1 MCQHGFSEVGQVTS
15 KIAPEYCFFK
25 ARTINTVVTDKDQ
38 TSTQT
43 NFSVIN
49 RRSLLTLGSLASI
62 YNS

>member
-49 RRSLLTLGSLASI
+49 S
-62 YNS
+62 